1 LTKVHN
7 AANEQATLN
16 APTERTVDQRL
27 DGELGIAIVAILI
40 LEVIIVAISLTFD
53 LIVRFIAI
61 SAATRRTA
69 S

>member
-16 APTERTVDQRL
+16 APTERTEDQRL